1 MRDDIVAGRAADR
14 PPEAGCRPTDYPCD
28 LEADVPLRH
37 GGTVHVRPIRPDD
50 AGRLQAFHRRLS
62 RDSIFFR
69 FFSHLPEL
77 SDERAA
83 YFTRI
88 DYRDRM
94 AIVAVCRA
102 DDGAEELAGVIRYD
116 VVEPGRAEMALIV
129 EDRHQHHGIGAALFD
144 QLMVA
149 ARRGGVRTIV
159 ADVLAENWRMLRF
172 LRESGYPITTRRHA
186 DVVRAELTVTEP
198 GAPPGF

>member
-1 MRDDIVAGRAADR
+1 METDDAAPRQADR
-14 PPEAGCRPTDYPCD
+14 SSDDGRLAPRYPSE

-37 GGTVHVRPIRPDD
+37 GGSIHVRPIRPDD
-50 AGRLQAFHRRLS
+50 AARLQAFHRRLS

-88 DYRDRM
+88 DYRSRM
-94 AIVAVCRA
+94 ALVAVCPGT
-102 DDGAEELAGVIRYD
+102 DGDEEIAGVIRYD
-116 VVEPGRAEMALIV
+116 VIAPGRAEMALIV
-129 EDRHQHHGIGAALFD
+129 EDRYQHHGIGAALFD

-149 ARRGGVRTIV
+149 SRRGGIGTIL

-172 LRESGYPITTRRHA
+172 LRESGYPIITRRHA
-186 DVVRAELTVTEP
+186 DVVRAELTVTE
-198 GAPPGF
+198 

>member
-14 PPEAGCRPTDYPCD
+14 PPEAGCPTDYPSD

-77 SDERAA
+77 SEDRAA
-83 YFTRI
+83 CFTQI
-88 DYRDRM
+88 DYHARL
-94 AIVAVCRA
+94 AIDAV
-102 DDGAEELAGVIRYD
+102 
-116 VVEPGRAEMALIV
+116 
-129 EDRHQHHGIGAALFD
+129 
-144 QLMVA
+144 
-149 ARRGGVRTIV
+149 
-159 ADVLAENWRMLRF
+159 
-172 LRESGYPITTRRHA
+172 
-186 DVVRAELTVTEP
+186 
-198 GAPPGF
+198 